1 MPVSAWPASM
11 LSFVSCLFGI
21 LLRLLVGA
29 VVAFSLIPATLAQE
43 AAERPDRAALTV
55 DDILKLE
62 AIGAAAFTPDGRYLV
77 YNLVPPYD
85 EIGDYS
91 YWMSAR
97 GLSGHRAWVL
107 DTAHGGD
114 PRALAGL
121 DATASNYL
129 FGFSPDSRHAVF
141 IRHRLGRLTLVSCR
155 LESGSCHDFGAMPDI
170 RDRYAG
176 SVPWNERLIWVS
188 NTEFVMPIRDN
199 NQPGS
204 EMRSR
209 AISGEYLWEQ
219 WNNAWSGEVPTSSVA
234 VSTGRDR
241 SKDWASGTLA
251 RFNVETGAQTT
262 VRPGRY
268 AGVQASPDRK
278 YLAAAKVG
286 ERQRPPSQNQASR
299 DVTHPTFDRRYALT
313 VIDLQ
318 TGEETMIRSPHDIDP
333 DSITWSAGSDVFA
346 VYGWGESEGP
356 EDGRFYSV
364 ALAGGVPTA
373 HEPEGFELVGKRL
386 TTGTPR
392 HFGAARAVLLP
403 AGIAVFATRA
413 NAKTNSWYHFGFDGE
428 VGDMTAGLEGAS
440 GYPLYADDNGLIII
454 AAGNLYRIGPDQPPK
469 ALLAEAYEHLEPLR
483 YRINLEHAWANEFRF
498 NWEWSRNSFSPVG
511 YLIARMPGAAGGA
524 ELLAADYRT
533 GRVEALFALDE
544 AAAPLAASLSAGAM
558 AYTRRE
564 GASTAL
570 ILQAQGKPH
579 RELANVNRHLDHVS
593 QPVKRLVDFTDWES
607 GPDRGQACVLLPAE
621 EIPQGGFPAVVEV
634 YPIEKLETCRTFTD
648 AFDPSILVPD
658 LWPARG
664 FAYVRLGIPLNEA
677 RQADGSLPGVERAV
691 RQAVEDL
698 ERAGIVDPDRVVL
711 LGFSQGAILALEL
724 ATRTDT
730 FAAVISING
739 WANFLSH
746 YFGARGLM
754 RYFHLDQNGGD
765 NRWRYECQREA
776 EGERCPFGFGITPFD
791 DGGLYAASSPVV
803 HAKSVTAPILLVH
816 SDFDYFDMAQ
826 FDEMFGAL
834 YRAGKEATYVRYWG
848 EGHGPSSPANIRDLW
863 ERMDEFLSGL
873 GLIEPAL
880 PDDAGVT
887 AVQRK

>member
-1 MPVSAWPASM
+1 MPVLAWHASM
-11 LSFVSCLFGI
+11 LTFVCCLCTT
-21 LLRLLVGA
+21 LRRLLIGA
-29 VVAFSLIPATLAQE
+29 VGAFSLLPAALSQE
-43 AAERPDRAALTV
+43 AEELPGRAPLAV

-91 YWMSAR
+91 YWMTAR

-107 DTAHGGD
+107 DMAHEGD
-114 PRALAGL
+114 AQALAGL

-141 IRHRLGRLTLVSCR
+141 IRHSLGRLSLVTCG

-176 SVPWNERLIWVS
+176 SIPWNERLIWVS
-188 NTEFVMPIRDN
+188 NTEFVMPVRDS

-209 AISGEYLWEQ
+209 AISGQFLWEQ
-219 WNNAWSGEVPTSSVA
+219 WNNAWRGVVPTSSVA

-241 SKDWASGTLA
+241 SEDWANGTLA
-251 RFNVETGAQTT
+251 RFNVETGAQAT

-268 AGVQASPDRK
+268 AGVQASPDGK
-278 YLAAAKVG
+278 YVTAAKVG
-286 ERQRPPSQNQASR
+286 ERQRPPSRDPASR

-318 TGEETMIRSPHDIDP
+318 TGEETMIGFPHDIDP
-333 DSITWSAGSDVFA
+333 DSIAWAVGSDAFA
-346 VYGWGESEGP
+346 VYGWGASEGP
-356 EDGRFYSV
+356 AEGRFHSV
-364 ALAGGVPTA
+364 TLAATVTTA

-386 TTGTPR
+386 TTGMPR
-392 HFGAARAVLLP
+392 DHGAARALMLSS
-403 AGIAVFATRA
+403 GIAVFAKRRD
-413 NAKTNSWYHFGFDGE
+413 AKTSSWYQFGLDGM
-428 VGDMTAGLEGAS
+428 VTDMADGLEGVS
-440 GYPLYADDNGLIII
+440 GTPLYADEDGLIVI
-454 AAGNLYRIGPDQPPK
+454 AKGNLYRIGPGQPPQ

-511 YLIARMPGAAGGA
+511 YLTARMPGDVGA
-524 ELLAADYRT
+524 EELLAVDYRT
-533 GRVEALFALDE
+533 GRVGAVFALDE
-544 AAAPLAASLSAGAM
+544 AAAPLAASLIAGAV

-570 ILQAQGKPH
+570 VLQAHGKPR
-579 RELANVNRHLDHVS
+579 RELAAVNRHLDLVS
-593 QPVKRLVDFTDWES
+593 PPTQRTVALTGRGLEASRDHIPV
-607 GPDRGQACVLLPAE
+607 CVLLPE
-621 EIPQGGFPAVVEV
+621 GPMPEGGYPAVIEV
-634 YPIEKLETCRTFTD
+634 YPIERLETCRTFTEALD
-648 AFDPSILVPD
+648 SSILVPD

-664 FAYVRLGIPLNEA
+664 FAYLRLAVPLNEA
-677 RQADGSLPGVERAV
+677 RQLDGSLPGLEQAV
-691 RQAVEDL
+691 RQAVKDL
-698 ERAGIVDPDRVVL
+698 EREEIIDPERVVL
-711 LGFSQGAILALEL
+711 LGFSQGGPLALEL
-724 ATRTDT
+724 AARTDT

-739 WANFLSH
+739 WANYLSH

-765 NRWRYECQREA
+765 NRWRYECQREVDGA
-776 EGERCPFGFGITPFD
+776 RCPFGFGVTPFVD
-791 DGGLYAASSPVV
+791 AGIYAASSPVTL
-803 HAKSVTAPILLVH
+803 ATNVTAPILLVH
-816 SDFDYFDMAQ
+816 SDFDYIDMAQ

-863 ERMDEFLSGL
+863 ARMDRFLADHGL
-873 GLIEPAL
+873 SAL
-880 PDDAGVT
+880 SSSEGAECPIN
-887 AVQRK
+887 